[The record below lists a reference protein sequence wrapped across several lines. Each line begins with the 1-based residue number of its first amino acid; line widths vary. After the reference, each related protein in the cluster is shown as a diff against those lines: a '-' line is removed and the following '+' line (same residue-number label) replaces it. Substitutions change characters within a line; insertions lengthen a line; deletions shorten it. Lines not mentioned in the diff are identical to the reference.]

1 MAEDIA
7 SNLPQTGRVN
17 QKLRTRRELLRGA
30 RELMQKGEIV
40 TVAAAAKHV
49 GISTATS
56 YRYFSNPDTM
66 KLEAVIEMDLGAAG
80 NFIEDLSESYKTMDD
95 VSERVIT
102 AHRLMLD
109 FVRRNEHP
117 YRLFL
122 AKGHEQVVSDR
133 KGTKTQ
139 PRGGRRVPMI
149 ELALE
154 PARKKMSGAE
164 LKEAVLCLS
173 AACGPEPYFILKD
186 LCGLPD
192 EEIDRIS
199 ERNLR
204 ILVAE
209 LVSS

>member
-1 MAEDIA
+1 MAEKLA
-7 SNLPQTGRVN
+7 SNLPKTGRVN

-30 RELMQKGEIV
+30 RELMQMGEPV

-56 YRYFSNPDTM
+56 YRYFSDPETM

-80 NFIEDLSESYKTMDD
+80 NFIDELSEIYQSMPDISD
-95 VSERVIT
+95 RVVE

-109 FVRRNEHP
+109 FVRRNEAA

-122 AKGHEQVVSDR
+122 AKGHEQVVSDC
-133 KGTKTQ
+133 KGEKRP

-154 PARKKMSGAE
+154 PKRKAMSDADFQD
-164 LKEAVLCLS
+164 AILCLS
-173 AACGPEPYFILKD
+173 AACGPEPYFVLKD
-186 LCGLPD
+186 LCGQSD
-192 EEIDRIS
+192 ADINRIS
-199 ERNLR
+199 EQNLR
-204 ILVAE
+204 ILVAH
-209 LVSS
+209 LVV

>member
-1 MAEDIA
+1 MSDH
-7 SNLPQTGRVN
+7 NLPNLPSTGRVN

-30 RELMQKGEIV
+30 RELMQRGEPV

-56 YRYFSNPDTM
+56 YRYFSDPDTM

-80 NFIEDLSESYKTMDD
+80 NFIEELAETYKSMPD
-95 VSERVIT
+95 VTARVIE

-109 FVRRNEHP
+109 FVRRNENP

-133 KGTKTQ
+133 KGTKSP

-149 ELALE
+149 EQALD
-154 PARKKMSGAE
+154 PARAKMSEADF
-164 LKEAVLCLS
+164 KDAVLCIA
-173 AACGPEPYFILKD
+173 AACGPEPYFVLKD
-186 LCGLPD
+186 LCSQSD
-192 EEIDRIS
+192 EGINRIS

-209 LVSS
+209 LIPS